1 MKKFQLPAFVSRL
14 KLPARPA
21 WIKMPVLPELPML
34 NPWLERWHALA
45 PRERQLLRT
54 GAIVL
59 GLVLGYLAIWA
70 PWQRQLSQLRLNAPQ
85 DRAKLETM
93 RQQAQQIA
101 TLRAQG
107 ASSGARGGNLL
118 AAIEQTAQ
126 LYGLRGSL
134 ARIEPDGPTGARLN
148 LQNANF
154 NAVLVWLNELQNRQ
168 GVRVESADFEGQP
181 APGMVNGRIVLRQP
195 LS

>member
-1 MKKFQLPAFVSRL
+1 MIKLRLPAFLTRL
-14 KLPARPA
+14 KLPSRPVWLKTPA
-21 WIKMPVLPELPML
+21 MPDLPML
-34 NPWLERWHALA
+34 QPWLERWRALA

-54 GAIVL
+54 TAVVL
-59 GLVLGYLAIWA
+59 GILLCYLGVWL
-70 PWQRQLSQLRLNAPQ
+70 PWQHRLSQLRANVPQ

-93 RQQAQQIA
+93 RQQAQQINA
-101 TLRAQG
+101 LRAQG
-107 ASSGARGGNLL
+107 ASSGARTGSLL
-118 AAIEQTAQ
+118 STMEQTAQ
-126 LYGLRGSL
+126 MYGLRTSI

-168 GVRVESADFEGQP
+168 GVRIESADFEGQP

>member
-1 MKKFQLPAFVSRL
+1 MKKFHLPAFLTGL
-14 KLPARPA
+14 KRPTRPA
-21 WIKMPVLPELPML
+21 WLRIPAFPELPML
-34 NPWLERWHALA
+34 NPWLERWRALA

-54 GAIVL
+54 AAILL
-59 GLVLGYLAIWA
+59 GIALGYLAVWA
-70 PWQRQLSQLRLNAPQ
+70 PWQRQLSQLRLNVPL
-85 DRAKLETM
+85 DRVKLETM

-101 TLRAQG
+101 ALRAQG
-107 ASSGARGGNLL
+107 SSSGARGGNLL
-118 AAIEQTAQ
+118 AALEQTAQ
-126 LYGLRGSL
+126 PYGLRASL
-134 ARIEPDGPTGARLN
+134 TRIEPDGPSGARLN

-154 NAVLVWLNELQNRQ
+154 NAILVWLNELQNRQ

>member
-1 MKKFQLPAFVSRL
+1 MMKFRLPAFVSRL
-14 KLPARPA
+14 KRPARPA
-21 WIKMPVLPELPML
+21 WLRMPAVPELPML
-34 NPWLERWHALA
+34 NPWRERWRALA
-45 PRERQLLRT
+45 PRERQLLRAA
-54 GAIVL
+54 AILL
-59 GLVLGYLAIWA
+59 GLLLGYLAVWA
-70 PWQRQLSQLRLNAPQ
+70 PWQRQLSQLRLNVPQ
-85 DRAKLETM
+85 DHVKLEAM
-93 RQQAQQIA
+93 RQQARQIE

-107 ASSGARGGNLL
+107 AASGARGGNLL
-118 AAIEQTAQ
+118 AAVEQTAQ
-126 LYGLRGSL
+126 LYGLRASL

-154 NAVLVWLNELQNRQ
+154 NAILVWLNELQNRQ

>member
-1 MKKFQLPAFVSRL
+1 MKFRLPAFIARL
-14 KLPARPA
+14 KFPARPT
-21 WIKMPVLPELPML
+21 WLRMPALPELPML
-34 NPWLERWHALA
+34 NPWLERWRAFA
-45 PRERQLLRT
+45 PRERQLLRVT
-54 GAIVL
+54 AIVI
-59 GLVLGYLAIWA
+59 GIVLGYLALWA
-70 PWQRQLSQLRLNAPQ
+70 PWQRQLSQLRLNVPQ

-101 TLRAQG
+101 TLRVQG

-118 AAIEQTAQ
+118 SALEQTAQ

-134 ARIEPDGPTGARLN
+134 TRIEPDGPTGARLN

-154 NAVLVWLNELQNRQ
+154 NAILVWLNELQNRQ
-168 GVRVESADFEGQP
+168 GVRVESADFEGQA